1 MTAEKKVKAE
11 EASAKKQNQFVEVM
25 KRLSYNKGAMF
36 GLVLFV
42 LVVLIAI
49 FAPVLAPYDYAK
61 IDIKAVCSVPVR
73 SIYSVL
79 TRWEEIF

>member
-42 LVVLIAI
+42 LLVLIAI

-61 IDIKAVCSVPVR
+61 IDIKSRLLSP
-73 SIYSVL
+73 
-79 TRWEEIF
+79 